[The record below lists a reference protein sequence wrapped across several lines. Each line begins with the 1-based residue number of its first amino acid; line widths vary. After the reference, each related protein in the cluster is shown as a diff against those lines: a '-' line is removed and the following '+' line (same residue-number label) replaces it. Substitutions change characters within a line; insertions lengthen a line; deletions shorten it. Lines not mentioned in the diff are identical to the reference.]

1 MKQRLVVGGV
11 LVVLSGGCALLA
23 LYAPLIWYFTLALWV
38 GAAAFGVQA
47 LRSVLGRPRRTQRP
61 QPRHAADGP
70 PADGAG
76 EDIGDAIA
84 DAAAGALGA
93 MKATV
98 IVATVLVLS
107 LVGLLMLGVGT
118 VLLIGG
124 DWLGLVPFALV
135 GFFVWYVLGPLLGVW
150 DPQAVLRQWN
160 GGASGGDG
168 GGGDGGGGGGE

>member
-1 MKQRLVVGGV
+1 MQQRLVVGGV

-23 LYAPLIWYFTLALWV
+23 LHAPLIWYFTLALWV

-47 LRSVLGRPRRTQRP
+47 LRSVLGRPRRTRRVQS
-61 QPRHAADGP
+61 RHAADGP
-70 PADGAG
+70 AADGAG
-76 EDIGDAIA
+76 ADIGDAIA
-84 DAAAGALGA
+84 DAAAGAVGV

-118 VLLIGG
+118 VLLVGG
-124 DWLGLVPFALV
+124 NWLGLGPFALV

-160 GGASGGDG
+160 GGDSSGAS
-168 GGGDGGGGGGE
+168 GGDGGGGGGE